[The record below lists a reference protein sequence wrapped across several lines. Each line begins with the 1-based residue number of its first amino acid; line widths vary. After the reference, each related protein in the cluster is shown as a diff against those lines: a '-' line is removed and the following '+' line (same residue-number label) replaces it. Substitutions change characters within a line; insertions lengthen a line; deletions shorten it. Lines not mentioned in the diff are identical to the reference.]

1 MAFFVEKAGPAERE
15 YARVELTPDGEV
27 LVFTGTAS
35 VGQGLET
42 VMAQICTTHLGL
54 SYDRI
59 RVVHGDTAAIPE
71 GMGSFG
77 SRATMLGGA
86 AVMKASDRM
95 RALLLE
101 KAGELLEAAP
111 DDLVLGDDGVSV
123 VGAPSRAV
131 TLADVVGEGLRVEE
145 RFVCDLLGFPYG
157 VHVAAVEVDVRTGHV
172 GIDRF
177 MIGYDIGRVIN
188 PVLVRGQIAGGFAQ
202 GLGGSLL
209 EEFRYDDSGQPQSA
223 SFMDYLLPTSED
235 VPEPVIL
242 ITEDAPSPLNPL
254 GVKGAGEAGTAGV
267 GAAIA
272 NAVSDA
278 LGREVTRLPLT
289 PERVLEL
296 AGA

>member
-1 MAFFVEKAGPAERE
+1 M
-15 YARVELTPDGEV
+15 
-27 LVFTGTAS
+27 
-35 VGQGLET
+35 
-42 VMAQICTTHLGL
+42 
-54 SYDRI
+54 
-59 RVVHGDTAAIPE
+59 
-71 GMGSFG
+71 
-77 SRATMLGGA
+77 
-86 AVMKASDRM
+86 
-95 RALLLE
+95 
-101 KAGELLEAAP
+101 
-111 DDLVLGDDGVSV
+111 
-123 VGAPSRAV
+123 
-131 TLADVVGEGLRVEE
+131 
-145 RFVCDLLGFPYG
+145 CDLLGFPYG
-157 VHVAAVEVDVRTGHV
+157 VHVAAVEVDVRTGR
-172 GIDRF
+172 IAIERF

-209 EEFRYDDSGQPQSA
+209 EEFRFDDGGQPQSA

-235 VPEPVIL
+235 VPEPMVV